1 MLESHGFLNFPAG
14 PLTRRLCATANART
28 GQGLSV
34 VPTVGGGR
42 QRADAHELIT
52 GIACKLAQCPLL
64 AALAC
69 ECVCGQ
75 DSLKCRRRVHSLV
88 VLCDMCFSVPPIR
101 EPCPQP
107 ACASPRHDRGSSTR
121 SVERPL
127 CRSHPWHAQ
136 RGALL
141 APLLTSPHL
150 LAYGFLGLLGE
161 GACMIRLS
169 VLQCTHNSG

>member
-1 MLESHGFLNFPAG
+1 MSSSSAFIGWFCVTCAFPCLQSG
-14 PLTRRLCATANART
+14 N
-28 GQGLSV
+28 
-34 VPTVGGGR
+34 
-42 QRADAHELIT
+42 
-52 GIACKLAQCPLL
+52 LAL
-64 AALAC
+64 
-69 ECVCGQ
+69 
-75 DSLKCRRRVHSLV
+75 
-88 VLCDMCFSVPPIR
+88 
-101 EPCPQP
+101 QP
-107 ACASPRHDRGSSTR
+107 AFASPRHDRGSCTR